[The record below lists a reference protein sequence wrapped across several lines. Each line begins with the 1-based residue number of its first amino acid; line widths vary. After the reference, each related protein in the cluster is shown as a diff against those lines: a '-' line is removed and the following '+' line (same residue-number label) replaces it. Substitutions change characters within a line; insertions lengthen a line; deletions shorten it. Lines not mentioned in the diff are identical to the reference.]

1 MSRSRIA
8 DWAAVDGP
16 RKAHRSGTH
25 RTVAPEDTVAR
36 ARHLMP
42 VMGITRIANITGLDY
57 IGIPVVVATRPN
69 SRSLAVSQGK
79 GQTLAAA
86 RASALMESIEAYH
99 AERITQP
106 LKLASLEELWY
117 THRVVDVSRLPRSS
131 ERTFDREL
139 PMLWI
144 EGDELLGEQRMWVP
158 YELVH
163 TNYTDTGRIGAGR
176 FQTSS
181 NGLASGNDRQEA
193 LSHALCE
200 VIERDAS
207 TLWDCMCDEAQEQRR
222 IDLDT
227 VDDAGCR
234 ELLRLYEQ
242 ADVAVGVW
250 DATSNIGIAS
260 FVCMIVDCADNPMR
274 LLYPTAGMG
283 CHPSR
288 GVALSRALSEAAQS
302 RLTVIAGSRD
312 DVTRAEYERYRRPDA
327 LGEIRARLAFAGG
340 RRSFES
346 APSVEH
352 DTVGGDIRYTLA
364 ALRHSGIEQVVV
376 VDLSR
381 PEFGISVVRV
391 VVPGLEGVSSL
402 STYVPGRRARAFA

>member
-1 MSRSRIA
+1 MSGSAIA
-8 DWAAVDGP
+8 GWAAVDGP
-16 RKAHRSGTH
+16 QKAHRSGTH

-36 ARHLMP
+36 VRHLMP
-42 VMGITRIANITGLDY
+42 VMGITRIANVTGLDY

-117 THRVVDVSRLPRSS
+117 THRVVDVSRVPRSS
-131 ERTFDREL
+131 ERTFDRDL

-200 VIERDAS
+200 VIERDAN
-207 TLWDCMCDEAQEQRR
+207 TLWDRLPDEAQEQRR

-227 VDDAGCR
+227 VDDAGSR
-234 ELLRLYEQ
+234 DLLRLYEQ
-242 ADVAVGVW
+242 ANVAVGIW
-250 DATSNIGIAS
+250 DATSDIGIAS
-260 FVCMIVDCADNPMR
+260 FVCMIVDRTDNPVR

-283 CHPSR
+283 CHPTRS
-288 GVALSRALSEAAQS
+288 VALSRALSEAAQS

-312 DVTRAEYERYRRPDA
+312 DVTRAEYERYRHPDA
-327 LGEIRARLAFAGG
+327 LAQIRTRLASASG
-340 RRSFES
+340 RRSFGS
-346 APSVEH
+346 VPSVEH
-352 DTVGGDIRYTLA
+352 DTVGGDVLHTLA
-364 ALRHSGIEQVVV
+364 ALRRSGIEQVVV
-376 VDLSR
+376 VDLTR

-402 STYVPGRRARAFA
+402 STYVPGRRARALA